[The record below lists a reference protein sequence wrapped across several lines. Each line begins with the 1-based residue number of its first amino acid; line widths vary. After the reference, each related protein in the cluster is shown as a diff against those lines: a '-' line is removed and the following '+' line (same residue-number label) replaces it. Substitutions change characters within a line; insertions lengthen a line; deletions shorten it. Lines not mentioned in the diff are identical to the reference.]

1 MMSGIMDNNRISL
14 GMTTKEFRESSIYEN
29 LHEKARGVVK
39 EMMNSEIVLTM
50 REVSTKI
57 REEYMGREMRGPT
70 GHTYKVSEE
79 SFKTAYPNYL
89 QSYEFVLISK
99 SIIETI
105 KRYKTVELIGH
116 YHDGVVL
123 AIPKGKRDQI
133 MEVLQEELNSIRI
146 KLGLTYKIEYEL
158 KSVFKP

>member
-1 MMSGIMDNNRISL
+1 
-14 GMTTKEFRESSIYEN
+14 
-29 LHEKARGVVK
+29 
-39 EMMNSEIVLTM
+39 
-50 REVSTKI
+50 
-57 REEYMGREMRGPT
+57 MGREMRGPT

-123 AIPKGKRDQI
+123 AIPKGQRDQI